1 MKTRTPYLSAAVLL
15 ATSVFLILAI
25 GTSSSNISSALAQQ
39 GGSSSNSNGGAP
51 ADTTTMSNRTTSA
64 TAVQQQESQ
73 NQTRTCAPQFNGTM
87 TVIPR
92 PNEAATAVR
101 VGQSTTTAVRVGQ
114 STTTN
119 STLIVDIMSL
129 AKQNTCYRAEFK
141 TANHTQV
148 VLMSLKPGEEIGLE
162 IHRKIDQLLV
172 FVQGSGMANIS
183 GQSYPV
189 KAGDLVFVPAGT
201 VHNFVNTGN
210 TDLKL
215 FTMYSPPNHLPGT
228 LQKTKAD
235 EKGYVPQGAIE
246 EEG

>member
-1 MKTRTPYLSAAVLL
+1 MRKSKLLRSGVLL
-15 ATSVFLILAI
+15 ASIFFVSAI
-25 GTSSSNISSALAQQ
+25 VTSNISALAQLSE
-39 GGSSSNSNGGAP
+39 GSSISNSNSA
-51 ADTTTMSNRTTSA
+51 ASTSML
-64 TAVQQQESQ
+64 
-73 NQTRTCAPQFNGTM
+73 NQTASTEEQNKTGTCAPQFTGTM
-87 TVIPR
+87 VNIPR
-92 PNEAATAVR
+92 PNEATAAAST
-101 VGQSTTTAVRVGQ
+101 GQNQTN
-114 STTTN
+114 N

-129 AKQNTCYRAEFK
+129 ARANTCYREEFK

-162 IHRKIDQLLV
+162 VHRKIDQLLV

-183 GQSYPV
+183 GQTHPI
-189 KAGDLVFVPAGT
+189 KEGDLVFVPAGT

-215 FTMYSPPNHLPGT
+215 FTTYSPPNHLPGT

-235 EKGYVPQGAIE
+235 EGGYVPQGAIE